1 MTIAQPVG
9 TGSAGLSTRLKN
21 RKDVSFGV
29 ELSTLAPPPGSPQVA
44 LAPRLLSA
52 LGLLFIFLLGVKGLG
67 DGFRLLGEDLIQ
79 TFFTATEN
87 PFIGLV
93 VGLLATTLV
102 QSSSVTTSM
111 IVGLVAAP
119 ENPLPLSNAIPMVM
133 GANIGTTVTATI
145 VSLAH
150 LGRREEFERAF
161 PVAVC
166 HDVFNYLAVLVLL
179 PIEMTTGYLRRLA
192 GACSEFLSGVGGVEY
207 QSPLREALSLGFA
220 PVLALGETLF
230 PADGSRSVFLIAVG
244 GLFIFFALFFLV
256 KVMRTAM
263 HSRVERVVNSVLG
276 SSALV
281 SILIGVLITVMV
293 QSSSITT
300 SLLVPLAGAGLL
312 KLEQAFPVTIGA
324 NIGTTVTALLAAL
337 AVSGPNTGAGL
348 EIALVHLFFNLSGL
362 VLIYP
367 VQTIRR
373 VPLSLARGLTR
384 LAIRSRRLTVVWIA
398 LLFYG
403 LPALCIA
410 ISRLLQ

>member
-1 MTIAQPVG
+1 MRT
-9 TGSAGLSTRLKN
+9 SSN
-21 RKDVSFGV
+21 H
-29 ELSTLAPPPGSPQVA
+29 
-44 LAPRLLSA
+44 
-52 LGLLFIFLLGVKGLG
+52 FLQENP
-67 DGFRLLGEDLIQ
+67 FRLLGEDVIQ
-79 TFFTATEN
+79 SFFTATEN
-87 PFIGLV
+87 PFVGLV

-111 IVGLVAAP
+111 IVALVAAP
-119 ENPLPLSNAIPMVM
+119 ENPLPLSNAVPMVM
-133 GANIGTTVTATI
+133 GANIGTTVTATV

-150 LGRREEFERAF
+150 IGRRDEFERAF

-179 PIEMTTGYLRRLA
+179 PVEMTTGYLRRLA
-192 GACSEFLSGVGGVEY
+192 GACAELLGGVGGVEY
-207 QSPLREALSLGFA
+207 QSPLREALSAGFA
-220 PVLALGETLF
+220 PVMALADTLF
-230 PADGSRSVFLIAVG
+230 PGDGHVI
-244 GLFIFFALFFLV
+244 
-256 KVMRTAM
+256 
-263 HSRVERVVNSVLG
+263 NSVLG

-281 SILIGVLITVMV
+281 AILIGVVVTVMV

-300 SLLVPLAGAGLL
+300 SLLVPLGGAGLL
-312 KLEQAFPVTIGA
+312 RLEQAFPVTIGA

-337 AVSGPNTGAGL
+337 AVSGPNAGAGL

-367 VQTIRR
+367 VQMIRR
-373 VPLSLARGLTR
+373 VPLRLARRLTQ
-384 LAIRSRRLTVVWIA
+384 LALRSRRWTVVWIA

>member
-1 MTIAQPVG
+1 MTTPTRQP
-9 TGSAGLSTRLKN
+9 
-21 RKDVSFGV
+21 
-29 ELSTLAPPPGSPQVA
+29 SPDGAVA
-44 LAPRLLSA
+44 LRFLAVLA
-52 LGLLFIFLLGVKGLG
+52 LLFVFLLGVKGLG

-79 TFFTATEN
+79 SFFAATEN

-119 ENPLPLSNAIPMVM
+119 ENPLPLANAIPMIM

-150 LGRREEFERAF
+150 LGRRDEFERAF

-179 PIEMTTGYLRRLA
+179 PLEMTTGYLRRMAEVSA
-192 GACSEFLSGVGGVEY
+192 GFLGGFGGVEY

-220 PVLALGETLF
+220 PVASLAETLF
-230 PADGSRSVFLIAVG
+230 RTEGLRAAFLIATS
-244 GLFIFFALFFLV
+244 GLFIFLALFFIVRL
-256 KVMRTAM
+256 MRSTM
-263 HSRVERVVNSVLG
+263 HSRVEGIVNGVLG
-276 SSALV
+276 SSAV
-281 SILIGVLITVMV
+281 ASILIGVAVTVMV

-300 SLLVPLAGAGLL
+300 SLLVPLAGAGVLR
-312 KLEQAFPVTIGA
+312 LEQAFPVTIGA

-337 AVSGPNTGAGL
+337 AVSGPNAGAGL

-362 VLIYP
+362 VLVYP
-367 VQTIRR
+367 VKAVRA

-384 LAIRSRRLTVVWIA
+384 MAIRSRRLTVVWIA